1 MMQCVVYK
9 SLRQFDY
16 YLFVKEDDGFSRLPD
31 GLKQILGVLQKVI
44 DLDLDENRTLV
55 QADVVEVMRQ
65 IEEKGYF
72 LQMPPGSDSVSP
84 AS

>member
-1 MMQCVVYK
+1 MQCVIYK

-16 YLFVKEDDGFSRLPD
+16 YLFVKKDDGFSRLPD
-31 GLKQILGVLQKVI
+31 GLKQILGALEKVI
-44 DLDLDENRTLV
+44 DLDLDEKRTLA
-55 QADVVEVMRQ
+55 QADVLEVIQQ

-72 LQMPPGSDSVSP
+72 LQMPPGSDSLSP

>member
-1 MMQCVVYK
+1 MLCVVYK

-16 YLFVKEDDGFSRLPD
+16 YLYVKKDDGFSRLPD
-31 GLKQILGVLQKVI
+31 GLKQILGVLEKVI
-44 DLDLDENRTLV
+44 DLDLDENRTLA

-65 IEEKGYF
+65 IEGKGYF
-72 LQMPPGSDSVSP
+72 LQMPPRTEPELP

>member
-1 MMQCVVYK
+1 MQCVIYK

-16 YLFVKEDDGFSRLPD
+16 YLFVKKDDGFSRLPD
-31 GLKQILGVLQKVI
+31 GLKQILGVLEKVI
-44 DLDLDENRTLV
+44 DLDLDEKRTLA
-55 QADVVEVMRQ
+55 QADVLEVIQQ

-72 LQMPPGSDSVSP
+72 LQMPPGSDSLSP

>member
-1 MMQCVVYK
+1 MLCVVYK

-16 YLFVKEDDGFSRLPD
+16 YLYVKKDDGFSRLPD
-31 GLKQILGVLQKVI
+31 GLKQILGVLEKVI

-55 QADVVEVMRQ
+55 QADVVEVMQQ

-72 LQMPPGSDSVSP
+72 LQMPPRTDSASPVS
-84 AS
+84 

>member
-1 MMQCVVYK
+1 MQCVVYK

-16 YLFVKEDDGFSRLPD
+16 YLFVKKDDGFSRLPD
-31 GLKQILGVLQKVI
+31 GLKQILGVLEKVI
-44 DLDLDENRTLV
+44 DLDLDEKRTLA
-55 QADVVEVMRQ
+55 QADVLEVIQQ

-72 LQMPPGSDSVSP
+72 LQMPPGSDLLSP

>member
-1 MMQCVVYK
+1 MQCVVYK

-16 YLFVKEDDGFSRLPD
+16 YLFVKKGDGFARLPD
-31 GLKQILGVLQKVI
+31 GLKQILGLLEKVI
-44 DLDLDENRTLV
+44 DLDLDESRALA
-55 QADVVEVMRQ
+55 QADVVEVMQQ

-72 LQMPPGSDSVSP
+72 LQMPPCTDSVSP

>member
-1 MMQCVVYK
+1 
-9 SLRQFDY
+9 
-16 YLFVKEDDGFSRLPD
+16 VKKDDGFSRLPD
-31 GLKQILGVLQKVI
+31 GLKQILGVLEKVI
-44 DLDLDENRTLV
+44 DLDLDENRTLM

>member
-1 MMQCVVYK
+1 MQCVVYK

-16 YLFVKEDDGFSRLPD
+16 YLFVKKDDGFSRLPD
-31 GLKQILGVLQKVI
+31 GLTQILGVLEKVI
-44 DLDLDENRTLV
+44 DLDLDEKRTLA
-55 QADVVEVMRQ
+55 QADVLEVIQQ

>member
-1 MMQCVVYK
+1 MQCVVYK

-16 YLFVKEDDGFSRLPD
+16 YLFVKKDDGFSRLPD
-31 GLKQILGVLQKVI
+31 GLKQILGVL

-55 QADVVEVMRQ
+55 QADVVEVMQQ